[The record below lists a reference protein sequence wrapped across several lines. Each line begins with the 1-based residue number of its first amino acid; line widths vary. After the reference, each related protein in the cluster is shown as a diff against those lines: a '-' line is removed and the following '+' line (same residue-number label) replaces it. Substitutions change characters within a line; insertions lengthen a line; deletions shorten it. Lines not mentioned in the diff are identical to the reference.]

1 MNPLVDGLTEH
12 LRTAKADLAS
22 ARQALAAA
30 EQKAATERAA
40 RMAAESELQ
49 RLHANGEIA
58 AVLERMIQTALA
70 PLKKH
75 MASMPDTSEPLNQM
89 ANRLAALETAIGKP
103 AESDPLVFDVKYD
116 GNGDVRQIVARAN

>member
-58 AVLERMIQTALA
+58 AVLEQMIREALA
-70 PLKKH
+70 KH

-89 ANRLAALETAIGKP
+89 ANRLAALETAIGQP
-103 AESDPLVFDVKYD
+103 ADISPLVFDVKYD